1 MNIRIVRAK
10 EKYGGYMQGDLT
22 NTLNSIFLDITN
34 MISSFLP
41 DDFYIKLI
49 MATAALVLVFGL
61 VNVLYPD
68 KKEET
73 KEKNTI

>member
-1 MNIRIVRAK
+1 
-10 EKYGGYMQGDLT
+10 MQSDLT

-49 MATAALVLVFGL
+49 MATAALVLVFGI

-68 KKEET
+68 KNDET